1 LPSGRKTF
9 YFRHYD
15 QEKKN
20 QRLKIGTF
28 GNIPCET
35 AREISKSLAGDL
47 ARGKDPKREK
57 SEKTSQKILFCE
69 FFELYTQRHRLM
81 HHKPSTLKVS
91 EYIVRRYIL
100 PFFGSK
106 NLNDIA
112 AEDIITFKELLRAS
126 AWNLQ

>member
-1 LPSGRKTF
+1 
-9 YFRHYD
+9 
-15 QEKKN
+15 
-20 QRLKIGTF
+20 
-28 GNIPCET
+28 
-35 AREISKSLAGDL
+35 
-47 ARGKDPKREK
+47 
-57 SEKTSQKILFCE
+57 
-69 FFELYTQRHRLM
+69 M